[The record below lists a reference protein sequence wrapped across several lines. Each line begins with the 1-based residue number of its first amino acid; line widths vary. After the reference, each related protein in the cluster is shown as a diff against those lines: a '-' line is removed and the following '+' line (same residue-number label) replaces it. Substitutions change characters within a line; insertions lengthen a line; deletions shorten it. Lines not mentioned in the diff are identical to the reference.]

1 MNWPKGVNYRE
12 VIHNLTG
19 FRFGYMELQDVGL
32 NQVLIHKVGTEGR
45 ANLPGANLN
54 SERNELAPRGGITGK

>member
-1 MNWPKGVNYRE
+1 MGGVTVNYMD

-19 FRFGYMELQDVGL
+19 YRFGHMGLQNIGL
-32 NQVLIHKVGTEGR
+32 NQGVIHKYGTEGR

-54 SERNELAPRGGITGK
+54 SERSELTPKG